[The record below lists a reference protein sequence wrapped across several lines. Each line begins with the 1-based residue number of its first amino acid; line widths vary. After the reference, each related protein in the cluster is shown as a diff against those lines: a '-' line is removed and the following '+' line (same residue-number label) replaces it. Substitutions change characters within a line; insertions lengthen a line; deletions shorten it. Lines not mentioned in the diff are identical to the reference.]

1 MPVFL
6 VKPYRSG
13 VKNTTWSSYGVSFQ
27 APSDIA
33 VEDDSEEGY
42 IVSNDTYYITVQL
55 LDGEGFK
62 RSELTDELKNIA
74 ADDQVG
80 EQSPV
85 QSFETPQFYG
95 VQLEGNCEGDA
106 CLYSYLLTKD
116 ESCGFYIS
124 ILYKKKGDPI
134 PGTILKSF
142 KLED

>member
-62 RSELTDELKNIA
+62 RSELTSELKNIA

-80 EQSPV
+80 EQSPI

-124 ILYKKKGDPI
+124 ILYKKKGDSI